1 MATAASGV
9 PLLGQAQSSKQT
21 LRRRTGASYAK
32 ARPMFTLL
40 TLLVLGQSDSMLPLL
55 EKGQLVLVEQGKD
68 GRFASAT
75 GITLVEAPPDAVWAA
90 LIKME
95 DYTSFMPKVITS
107 EVTNR
112 KGSSFEA
119 RFVLDVPGPDT
130 DYTIRYTKD
139 DAKRTLKGSW
149 QAGDLQG
156 STWFWS
162 VEPVGGGTKT
172 LLSQK
177 VSVKNFSSIL
187 SSVEDDQQ
195 TMTVGVNVSSALAAG
210 KALKKKCEGK

>member
-1 MATAASGV
+1 MLSLI
-9 PLLGQAQSSKQT
+9 PLL
-21 LRRRTGASYAK
+21 
-32 ARPMFTLL
+32 LL
-40 TLLVLGQSDSMLPLL
+40 AQSDSMLPQL

-68 GRFASAT
+68 GKFASAT
-75 GITLVEAPPDAVWAA
+75 GITLVNAPPERVWQT

-95 DYTSFMPKVITS
+95 DYKTFMPKVIES
-107 EVTNR
+107 EVTNK

-119 RFVLDVPGPDT
+119 HFVLDVPGPDT

-139 DAKRTLKGSW
+139 DAKRTLNGAW

-156 STWFWS
+156 SKWHWT
-162 VEPVGGGTKT
+162 VEPVGDGTRT

-210 KALKKKCEGK
+210 KALKKKCEGADASPDAGH

>member
-1 MATAASGV
+1 
-9 PLLGQAQSSKQT
+9 
-21 LRRRTGASYAK
+21 
-32 ARPMFTLL
+32 MFTLL

-55 EKGQLVLVEQGKD
+55 EKGQLVLVEQAKD
-68 GRFASAT
+68 GKFASAT
-75 GITLVEAPPDAVWAA
+75 GITLVNAPPDKVWAA

-95 DYTSFMPKVITS
+95 DYKTFMPKVLTS
-107 EVTNR
+107 EVANVR
-112 KGSSFEA
+112 GSSFEA
-119 RFVLDVPGPDT
+119 HFVLDVPGPDT

-139 DAKRTLKGSW
+139 EARRTLTGAW

-156 STWFWS
+156 SKWLWT
-162 VEPVGGGTKT
+162 VEPVGDGTKT

-187 SSVEDDQQ
+187 ASVEDDQQ

-210 KALKKKCEGK
+210 KALKKKCEGGK